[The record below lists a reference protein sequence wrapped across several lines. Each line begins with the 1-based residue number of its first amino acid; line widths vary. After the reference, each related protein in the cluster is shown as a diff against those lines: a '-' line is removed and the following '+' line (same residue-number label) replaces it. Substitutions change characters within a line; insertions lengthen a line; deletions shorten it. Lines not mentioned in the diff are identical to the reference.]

1 MTDFVDIDKLD
12 SITQEI
18 VYEAQIEA
26 SVCGYCKYRIRY
38 YDGSH
43 QCDRRPN
50 ISDIEMI
57 ELEKCGWRK
66 EG

>member
-1 MTDFVDIDKLD
+1 MTNLVDIDELD

-26 SVCGYCKYRIRY
+26 SVCGDCKHRIRY
-38 YDGSH
+38 YDGTH
-43 QCDRRPN
+43 ECERRPN
-50 ISDIEMI
+50 ILDIDMI
-57 ELEKCGWRK
+57 ELKKCGWRK